1 MELYFTQENLP
12 ILVMVIA
19 IAVIALLLVSKKQEE
34 QIKNQKINPKET
46 SQEIEIIEKAK
57 EEPYVGQPIKKNN
70 KVFNL
75 QNVGWVG
82 FAIVMFLLLSR
93 DNDKRVYSI
102 NELGLTAETL
112 VLDNDF
118 QISVLD
124 IVEDYCWVILNENH
138 HSGYGRKFSVID
150 KIRRNL

>member
-1 MELYFTQENLP
+1 MADGYIALAAIVVIITFVLYFQAHKRE
-12 ILVMVIA
+12 
-19 IAVIALLLVSKKQEE
+19 KKE
-34 QIKNQKINPKET
+34 
-46 SQEIEIIEKAK
+46 K
-57 EEPYVGQPIKKNN
+57 EENKFEEKKEEYSQSVKKKNRF
-70 KVFNL
+70 FNL

-138 HSGYGRKFSVID
+138 HSGYGRKIQCY
-150 KIRRNL
+150 R